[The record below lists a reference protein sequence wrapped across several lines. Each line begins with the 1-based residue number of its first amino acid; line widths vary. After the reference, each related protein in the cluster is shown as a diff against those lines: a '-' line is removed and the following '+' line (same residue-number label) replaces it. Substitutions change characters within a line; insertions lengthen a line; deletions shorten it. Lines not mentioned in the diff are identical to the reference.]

1 MNGGFRL
8 ALMPRMDDA
17 VRVEDVRWSLD
28 ALDPAARL
36 RCGAFVA
43 RDGAR
48 VPFRLWRADA
58 PRAAVI
64 LLHGAFDYSGAFDTI
79 GPELAAQGFLTF
91 AYDQRGF
98 GATRSRGRWRGKKKM
113 VRDLADAAKAL
124 RERGGADL
132 PLFVIGESMG
142 GAVAVHAAARLRSLK
157 LSGIILAAPGAIA
170 SRLWRTV
177 WSMLANAL
185 RLFGRREVV
194 MQRVQCAELA
204 PASAIRL
211 LSDPLV
217 LRGLRP
223 DLLAGLIRLSVSAVA
238 AARRVRVPALVLAGT
253 GEDLLR
259 IACIRA
265 LHDNL
270 RGPKQWELVDEAP
283 HLLLHWERGAE
294 ILARAVAFMDGVLQT
309 SRPELSPLEG
319 SRVEACSISTAK
331 RLCQSSDGAM

>member
-1 MNGGFRL
+1 M
-8 ALMPRMDDA
+8 
-17 VRVEDVRWSLD
+17 
-28 ALDPAARL
+28 
-36 RCGAFVA
+36 
-43 RDGAR
+43 
-48 VPFRLWRADA
+48 PFRLWRADA

-223 DLLAGLIRLSVSAVA
+223 DLLAGLIRLSVSAVRRRGALGCRRWCWRARARTCCASPASGPCTTICA
-238 AARRVRVPALVLAGT
+238 APSNGNWWTKLPTCCCT
-253 GEDLLR
+253 G
-259 IACIRA
+259 
-265 LHDNL
+265 
-270 RGPKQWELVDEAP
+270 
-283 HLLLHWERGAE
+283 ERGAE